1 MSETKTPEQMAEKE
15 VNKSLGKSI
24 ARRQLEIK
32 KHQAS
37 IKKLEKEI
45 AKIKSGE
52 LVPEES
58 DSSVFSSDT
67 VVAFLLDE
75 SGSMDMCL
83 KETISGFNEYV
94 QSLKKT
100 KDKVFLTLTK
110 FNSVSTTIV
119 YKNKEI
125 HNVSKLNEETYIPDG
140 MTPLYDAIGKTISA
154 LTKELTN
161 VLKPK
166 VLFVVM
172 TDGQENSSGEYNL
185 EAIKKLIKRKETEDW
200 SFLYMGAD
208 QDAWLN
214 SKDMGF
220 AKGNVLSFASANV
233 RGTMARAGGM
243 SASYANSKKRR
254 TNVFF
259 VGSK

>member
-1 MSETKTPEQMAEKE
+1 MAKSPEQMAEKE

-32 KHQAS
+32 KHEAA

-45 AKIKSGE
+45 TKIKSGE

-75 SGSMDMCL
+75 SGSMSSCYE
-83 KETISGFNEYV
+83 ETVTGFNEYV
-94 QSLKKT
+94 QSFKKA
-100 KDKVFLTLTK
+100 KDNVFLTLTK
-110 FNSVSTTIV
+110 FNGDHTSVV
-119 YKNKEI
+119 YKNKRI
-125 HNVSKLNEETYIPDG
+125 HEVPKLSEKNYSPASI
-140 MTPLYDAIGKTISA
+140 TPLYDAIGKTITT
-154 LTKELTN
+154 LTKKLDS

-172 TDGQENSSGEYNL
+172 TDGYENASKEYNL
-185 EAIKKLIKRKETEDW
+185 DSIKKLIKQKEKDDW
-200 SFLYMGAD
+200 SFVYMGAD
-208 QDAWLN
+208 QDAWAN

-220 AKGNVLSFASANV
+220 ARGNTMSFSSSEM
-233 RGTMARAGGM
+233 RGTLRRAGGM
-243 SASYANSKKRR
+243 SVQYACSNNRR
-254 TNVFF
+254 TKNFF
-259 VGSK
+259 GRNDK